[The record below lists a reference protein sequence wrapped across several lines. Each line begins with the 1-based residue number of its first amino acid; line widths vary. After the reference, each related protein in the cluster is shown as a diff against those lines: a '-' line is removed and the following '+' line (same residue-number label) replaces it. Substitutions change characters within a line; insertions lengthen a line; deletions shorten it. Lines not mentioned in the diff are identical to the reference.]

1 MSPDTFDRT
10 SPADVELTTP
20 AGVTITSVKLGDN
33 TVDATNYTLTQGGRV
48 AVLKSSY
55 LADLSDGEKTF
66 KAMANTT
73 ACVTGTVTISG
84 DLAVDFDRS
93 DPDDVEIAVSD
104 ATITGV
110 KLGDDA
116 VDASNITIAS
126 GSHAVT
132 IKKTYLATLSNG
144 VKEFTVMASTTECV
158 VCKVTITGAHEAE
171 FDREDA
177 ADVAVTVADATVSGL
192 KYQDVA
198 VDASNY
204 AVSNS
209 GHTITIKKEYL
220 AALSDG
226 DKTFKILEGTTAFDT
241 VVILVS
247 GDGSA
252 SFSKADPADVTIDV
266 LDAEIT
272 GLKNGDDDVDD
283 TAYSIAEGAHSIT
296 ITDDYLA
303 TLDNGDVTFSVVLE
317 DADPVVY
324 VVTVGD

>member
-10 SPADVELTTP
+10 SPADVELTAP
-20 AGVTITSVKLGDN
+20 AGVTITGVKLGDN

-84 DLAVDFDRS
+84 ALAADFDRS
-93 DPDDVEIAVSD
+93 DPEDIEIDVSD

-116 VDASNITIAS
+116 VDSSNITIAS

-132 IKKTYLATLSNG
+132 IKKEYLSTLSNG
-144 VKEFTVMASTTECV
+144 DKEITVMASTTECV
-158 VCKVTITGAHEAE
+158 VCVVT
-171 FDREDA
+171 
-177 ADVAVTVADATVSGL
+177 
-192 KYQDVA
+192 
-198 VDASNY
+198 
-204 AVSNS
+204 
-209 GHTITIKKEYL
+209 
-220 AALSDG
+220 
-226 DKTFKILEGTTAFDT
+226 
-241 VVILVS
+241 VS

-252 SFSKADPADVTIDV
+252 SFSKADPADITIAV
-266 LDAEIT
+266 ADADIT
-272 GLKNGDDDVDD
+272 GLKNGNEDVAD
-283 TAYSIAEGAHSIT
+283 TAYSIAEGLHSIT

-303 TLDNGDVTFSVVLE
+303 TLDNGDVTFSVELD

-324 VVTVGD
+324 VVTVGA

>member
-1 MSPDTFDRT
+1 MSPDTFDR
-10 SPADVELTTP
+10 SDPVDVELTAP
-20 AGVTITSVKLGDN
+20 AGITITSVKLGDD

-84 DLAVDFDRS
+84 ELAAEFDRS
-93 DPDDVEIAVSD
+93 DPDDIAIDVSD

-116 VDASNITIAS
+116 VDASNITIS
-126 GSHAVT
+126 NSNHTVT
-132 IKKTYLATLSNG
+132 LKKTYLATLGIG

-158 VCKVTITGAHEAE
+158 VCEVTVTGAFEAE

-177 ADVAVTVADATVSGL
+177 ADVAVTVADATITGL

-204 AVSNS
+204 AISNS
-209 GHTITIKKEYL
+209 DHTVTIKKEYL
-220 AALSDG
+220 TTLSDG
-226 DKTFKILEGTTAFDT
+226 DKTFKILEGATAFDT
-241 VVILVS
+241 VVVTVS

-252 SFSKADPADVTIDV
+252 SFSKADPADVTISV

-272 GLKNGDDDVDD
+272 GLKNGSTDVDD

-324 VVTVGD
+324 VVTVGA

>member
-1 MSPDTFDRT
+1 VNPDEFDR
-10 SPADVELTTP
+10 SEPVDVVLSDDEH
-20 AGVTITSVKLGDN
+20 TITGLKLGDN
-33 TVDATNYTLTQGGRV
+33 AVDSTNYSIAAGGHSLAIKKEYLTT
-48 AVLKSSY
+48 
-55 LADLSDGEKTF
+55 LSDGEKTF
-66 KAMANTT
+66 KAMAGDT
-73 ACVTGTVTISG
+73 ACLTGTVTITG
-84 DLAVDFDRS
+84 ALAADFDRS
-93 DPDDVEIAVSD
+93 DPDDIAIDVSD

-116 VDASNITIAS
+116 VDSSNITIS
-126 GSHAVT
+126 NSNHTVT
-132 IKKTYLATLSNG
+132 LKKTYLATLGIG
-144 VKEFTVMASTTECV
+144 VKEFTVMASTTGCV
-158 VCKVTITGAHEAE
+158 VCEVTVTGAFEAE

-177 ADVAVTVADATVSGL
+177 ADVAVTVADATITGL

-204 AVSNS
+204 AISNS
-209 GHTITIKKEYL
+209 DHTVTIKKEYL
-220 AALSDG
+220 TTLSDG
-226 DKTFKILEGTTAFDT
+226 DKTFKILEGATAFDT
-241 VVILVS
+241 VVVTVS

-252 SFSKADPADVTIDV
+252 SFSKADPADVTISV

-272 GLKNGDDDVDD
+272 GLKNGSTDVDD

-324 VVTVGD
+324 VVTVGA

>member
-10 SPADVELTTP
+10 SPADVELTAP

-84 DLAVDFDRS
+84 ELAADFDRS
-93 DPDDVEIAVSD
+93 DPEDIEIAVSD

-110 KLGDDA
+110 KLGDDS
-116 VDASNITIAS
+116 VDASNITIADDDHS
-126 GSHAVT
+126 VT
-132 IKKTYLATLSNG
+132 LKKTYLATLSNG

-158 VCKVTITGAHEAE
+158 VCEVTVSGDHEAE

-177 ADVAVTVADATVSGL
+177 ADVAVTVADATITGL

-204 AVSNS
+204 AISNS
-209 GHTITIKKEYL
+209 DHTITIKKEYL

-252 SFSKADPADVTIDV
+252 SFSKR
-266 LDAEIT
+266 
-272 GLKNGDDDVDD
+272 
-283 TAYSIAEGAHSIT
+283 YH
-296 ITDDYLA
+296 
-303 TLDNGDVTFSVVLE
+303 
-317 DADPVVY
+317 
-324 VVTVGD
+324 

>member
-1 MSPDTFDRT
+1 MSPDEFDRT
-10 SPADVELTTP
+10 DPVNVELTAP
-20 AGVTITSVKLGDN
+20 AGVTITSVKLGDA

-48 AVLKSSY
+48 AVLKKEY

-66 KAMANTT
+66 KAMAGDT

-84 DLAVDFDRS
+84 ELAADFDRS
-93 DPDDVEIAVSD
+93 DPDDIAIDVSD

-116 VDASNITIAS
+116 VDSSNITIS
-126 GSHAVT
+126 NSNHTVT
-132 IKKTYLATLSNG
+132 IKKEYLAALSNG
-144 VKEFTVMASTTECV
+144 AKEFTVMASTTECV
-158 VCKVTITGAHEAE
+158 VCEVTISGDHEAE
-171 FDREDA
+171 FDREDV
-177 ADVAVTVADATVSGL
+177 ADVVVTMADATITGL
-192 KYQDVA
+192 KYQDAA

-204 AVSNS
+204 AISNS
-209 GHTITIKKEYL
+209 DHTITIKKEYL

-226 DKTFKILEGTTAFDT
+226 DKIFKILEGTTAFDT
-241 VVILVS
+241 VVVTVS